1 MFNLLLNNK
10 YIYFY
15 IFICLFNPT
24 ANAQEG
30 IFSVTANGKTWKLTL
45 DVSENA
51 VVFYNKLKSDKTI
64 DVELQVMKGANGMGK
79 TTYFSARTDFG
90 FVESTSDTPGYDRNY
105 ILIGY
110 RNEGGESLVIVVK
123 NDISMTQILQGHKI
137 GELAEGMDKLAE
149 LDKLIEGMEN
159 RGKLTF
165 TFVYEEES
173 NKLISIIIGA
183 LLSLLILTLYLF
195 LCLYL

>member
-1 MFNLLLNNK
+1 M
-10 YIYFY
+10 
-15 IFICLFNPT
+15 
-24 ANAQEG
+24 
-30 IFSVTANGKTWKLTL
+30 TANGKTWKLTL
-45 DVSENA
+45 DDNLENA

-64 DVELQVMKGANGMGK
+64 DVELQVTKVANGMGK
-79 TTYFSARTDFG
+79 ATYFGARIDFG

-110 RNEGGESLVIVVK
+110 RNDGGETLIIVVK
-123 NDISMTQILQGHKI
+123 NHGSLTQILQGRKI

-149 LDKLIEGMEN
+149 LDKLIEGMNSGEV
-159 RGKLTF
+159 LTF

-183 LLSLLILTLYLF
+183 LLSLLILTLYLL
-195 LCLYL
+195 LCIYL